1 MHNQSKFT
9 HFINEVINM
18 KKKSKKKEIDQI
30 KDTLGFSVYDSEALL
45 THTAQLQTT
54 DEIPLDELAASASVD
69 SSTETLNRLQR
80 ENPSTILDR
89 NGPRD

>member
-1 MHNQSKFT
+1 
-9 HFINEVINM
+9 M

-30 KDTLGFSVYDSEALL
+30 KDTLGFSVYDSEALVS
-45 THTAQLQTT
+45 HAAQVQTT
-54 DEIPLDELAASASVD
+54 DEIPLDELAANASVD